1 MNDDLKFQ
9 LRLTLTDEFA
19 QVARTDPGNPSISRL
34 TDILSRHDAV
44 MKCQFDAF
52 ADYVSEAEDKG
63 VENFPL
69 YDWTKRTIEEPA
81 QTARSKRDMVP
92 PLHGHDL
99 PREGHMA
106 IHIGRREFI
115 TLLGGAAAWP
125 LAARGQQPES
135 MRRIG
140 VLMSTAVDD
149 PQDPAR
155 LAAFAQG
162 LQELGWTAAELVA
175 LAPDVMLASGT
186 IALAAAQQIR
196 HTTPIVFA
204 NLIDPVSGGFVESLA
219 RPGGNTTG
227 FLLFEYGISGKWL
240 ELLKEIAPRVTRVAV
255 LRDPTQSGGTGQFG
269 AIQSAASQLG
279 VEFRPVGVRDARE
292 IERGITDFGRGPNGG
307 LIVTAGTQAREHR
320 ELIIGLAAR
329 HRLPAVYFNRLF
341 VEAGGLIS
349 YGADTI
355 DPLRRAANYVD
366 RILKGEKPGN
376 LPVQAPTKFELAINL
391 KTAKALGIDVPTT
404 LLARAD
410 GLIE

>member
-1 MNDDLKFQ
+1 MSRSCFALRTRLAPRGTLKRGIAHPERNRSHAATVYPPERKRAPV
-9 LRLTLTDEFA
+9 LLGDSTLVAWYPSLTHLA
-19 QVARTDPGNPSISRL
+19 
-34 TDILSRHDAV
+34 
-44 MKCQFDAF
+44 
-52 ADYVSEAEDKG
+52 
-63 VENFPL
+63 
-69 YDWTKRTIEEPA
+69 
-81 QTARSKRDMVP
+81 
-92 PLHGHDL
+92 
-99 PREGHMA
+99 REGRMTVT
-106 IHIGRREFI
+106 IGRRE
-115 TLLGGAAAWP
+115 LLAALGGAAVAWP
-125 LAARGQQPES
+125 LAARAQQGERV
-135 MRRIG
+135 RRIG

-162 LQELGWTAAELVA
+162 LQELGWTIGRNLRIDYRWGASSPDNTRKYAAELAA

-186 IALAAAQQIR
+186 IALAAALR
-196 HTTPIVFA
+196 HTIPVVFV

-219 RPGGNTTG
+219 RPGGNATG

-240 ELLKEIAPRVTRVAV
+240 ELLKETAPRVTRVAV
-255 LRDPTQSGGTGQFG
+255 LRDPTQSSGTGQVG

-292 IERGITDFGRGPNGG
+292 IERGITDFGRGSNGG
-307 LIVTAGTQAREHR
+307 LIVTAGTRAREHR

-341 VEAGGLIS
+341 AEAGGLIS

-366 RILKGEKPGN
+366 RILKGEKPAD
-376 LPVQAPTKFELAINL
+376 LPVQAPTKYQLVINL
-391 KTAKALGIDVPTT
+391 KTAKALGLTVPDS

-410 GLIE
+410 EVIE

>member
-1 MNDDLKFQ
+1 MSAK
-9 LRLTLTDEFA
+9 
-19 QVARTDPGNPSISRL
+19 I
-34 TDILSRHDAV
+34 
-44 MKCQFDAF
+44 K
-52 ADYVSEAEDKG
+52 
-63 VENFPL
+63 
-69 YDWTKRTIEEPA
+69 
-81 QTARSKRDMVP
+81 
-92 PLHGHDL
+92 
-99 PREGHMA
+99 
-106 IHIGRREFI
+106 RREFI
-115 TLLGGAAAWP
+115 TLLGGAAAAWP
-125 LAARGQQPES
+125 LAVRAQQGERV
-135 MRRIG
+135 RRIG

-162 LQELGWTAAELVA
+162 LQELGWTIGRNLRIDYRWSASSPDNARKFAAELAA

-186 IALAAAQQIR
+186 PALAAVQQIR
-196 HTTPIVFA
+196 HTIPVVFA
-204 NLIDPVSGGFVESLA
+204 NVTDPVAAGFVESLA
-219 RPGGNTTG
+219 RPGGNATG

-255 LRDPTQSGGTGQFG
+255 LRDPTQSSGTGQLG

-307 LIVTAGTQAREHR
+307 LIVTGGTQAREHR

-366 RILKGEKPGN
+366 RILRGEKPAD
-376 LPVQAPTKFELAINL
+376 LPVQAPTKYELVINL
-391 KTAKALGIDVPTT
+391 KTAKALGLEIPATV
-404 LLARAD
+404 LARAD
-410 GLIE
+410 EVIE

>member
-1 MNDDLKFQ
+1 
-9 LRLTLTDEFA
+9 
-19 QVARTDPGNPSISRL
+19 
-34 TDILSRHDAV
+34 
-44 MKCQFDAF
+44 MKRRQFIAL
-52 ADYVSEAEDKG
+52 V
-63 VENFPL
+63 
-69 YDWTKRTIEEPA
+69 
-81 QTARSKRDMVP
+81 
-92 PLHGHDL
+92 
-99 PREGHMA
+99 
-106 IHIGRREFI
+106 
-115 TLLGGAAAWP
+115 GGAAAAWP
-125 LAARGQQPES
+125 LAARAQQGERV
-135 MRRIG
+135 RRIG

-162 LQELGWTAAELVA
+162 LQELGWSIGRNVRVDYRWSASSSDNARKYAAELAA

-186 IALAAAQQIR
+186 IALAAVQHMR
-196 HTTPIVFA
+196 HTIPIVFV

-240 ELLKEIAPRVTRVAV
+240 ELLKEVAPRVTRVAV
-255 LRDPTQSGGTGQFG
+255 LRDPTQSGGTGQLG

-292 IERGITDFGRGPNGG
+292 IERGITDFGRGSNGG

-366 RILKGEKPGN
+366 RILKGEKPAD
-376 LPVQAPTKFELAINL
+376 LPVQAPTKYDLVINL
-391 KTAKALGIDVPTT
+391 KTARALGLEVPDT
-404 LLARAD
+404 LIARAD
-410 GLIE
+410 EVIE